1 MCTKDGESVHHLLLH
16 CDIARVMV
24 SSVMFI
30 WGAVGYV

>member
-1 MCTKDGESVHHLLLH
+1 MCKKDGESVHHLPLH

-24 SSVMFI
+24 SSVMFN